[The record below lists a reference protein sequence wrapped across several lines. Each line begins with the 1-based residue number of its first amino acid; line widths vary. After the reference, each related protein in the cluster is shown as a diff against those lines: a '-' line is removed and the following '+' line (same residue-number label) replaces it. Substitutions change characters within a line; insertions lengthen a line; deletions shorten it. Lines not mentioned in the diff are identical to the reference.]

1 MKDGLQAQVYDY
13 PLEIEKPTE
22 RPHSNGYEVQIK
34 RAAIKSVSASNM
46 QVRENMAEVRARIEL
61 KVGAKS
67 DIQAEMLSFSGL
79 KTDKEHVAVIFHQAD
94 QKHDVPMV
102 RMHSECLTG
111 DVFHSSRCD
120 CGEQL
125 EETIQKMGQQ
135 GGIILYLRQEG
146 RGIGLYNKLDA
157 YRLQSQGMNTYEAN
171 NHLGFGD
178 DLRDFTEAAQML
190 NALGVDRIRLV
201 TNNPK
206 KIKELQEHGIDIIEV
221 VHTHAH
227 IKDGNENYL
236 KAKVAHGKHQLDL

>member
-1 MKDGLQAQVYDY
+1 MNAITKMHQAINRV
-13 PLEIEKPTE
+13 
-22 RPHSNGYEVQIK
+22 
-34 RAAIKSVSASNM
+34 SVD
-46 QVRENMAEVRARIEL
+46 MAEVRARVDF

-67 DIQAEMLSFSGL
+67 NIDAEILSFHGL
-79 KTDKEHVAVIFHQAD
+79 KTDKEHVAIIFKQAD
-94 QKHDVPMV
+94 QTQDMPLV

-125 EETIQKMGQQ
+125 EETINRMGES

-146 RGIGLYNKLDA
+146 RGIGLYNKIDA

-171 NHLGFGD
+171 NHLGFDD

-190 NALGVDRIRLV
+190 EALGVSKIRLV

-206 KIKELQEHGIDIIEV
+206 KIRELSEYGIEISEV
-221 VHTHAH
+221 VNTSAH

-236 KAKVAHGKHQLDL
+236 KAKVSHGKHHLKV

>member
-1 MKDGLQAQVYDY
+1 MNAITKTHQAHQ
-13 PLEIEKPTE
+13 
-22 RPHSNGYEVQIK
+22 
-34 RAAIKSVSASNM
+34 AINRVSID
-46 QVRENMAEVRARIEL
+46 MAEVRARVDF

-67 DIQAEMLSFSGL
+67 NIDAEILSFRGL
-79 KTDKEHVAVIFHQAD
+79 KTDKEHVAVIFRQAD
-94 QKHDVPMV
+94 QTQETPLV

-125 EETIQKMGQQ
+125 EETIQRMGES

-146 RGIGLYNKLDA
+146 RGIGLYNKIDA

-171 NHLGFGD
+171 NHLGFDD

-190 NALGVDRIRLV
+190 EALGVSKIRLV

-206 KIKELQEHGIDIIEV
+206 NFFFKQKTAYEIVEV
-221 VHTHAH
+221 VNTSAH
-227 IKDGNENYL
+227 IKDGNESYL
-236 KAKVAHGKHQLDL
+236 KAKVSHGKHNLKF

>member
-1 MKDGLQAQVYDY
+1 MNAITKMHQAINRV
-13 PLEIEKPTE
+13 
-22 RPHSNGYEVQIK
+22 
-34 RAAIKSVSASNM
+34 SVD
-46 QVRENMAEVRARIEL
+46 MAEVRARVDL

-67 DIQAEMLSFSGL
+67 NIDAEILSFHGL
-79 KTDKEHVAVIFHQAD
+79 KTDKEHVAIIFKQAD
-94 QKHDVPMV
+94 QTQDMPLV

-125 EETIQKMGQQ
+125 EETINRMGES

-146 RGIGLYNKLDA
+146 RGIGLYNKIDA

-171 NHLGFGD
+171 NHLGFDD

-190 NALGVDRIRLV
+190 EALGVSKIRLV

-206 KIKELQEHGIDIIEV
+206 KIRELSEYGIEISEV
-221 VHTHAH
+221 VNTSAH

-236 KAKVAHGKHQLDL
+236 KAKVSHGKHNLKV

>member
-1 MKDGLQAQVYDY
+1 MA
-13 PLEIEKPTE
+13 EI
-22 RPHSNGYEVQIK
+22 SSLI
-34 RAAIKSVSASNM
+34 ASDNLLG
-46 QVRENMAEVRARIEL
+46 NTMAEVRARIQL

-67 DIQAEMLSFSGL
+67 DIDAEMLSFRGL
-79 KTDKEHVAVIFHQAD
+79 NTDKEHVAIIFKAADKNQAL
-94 QKHDVPMV
+94 PLV

-125 EETIQKMGQQ
+125 EETIQKMGRE

-157 YRLQSQGMNTYEAN
+157 YKLQSEGMNTYEAN

-190 NALGVDRIRLV
+190 QALDVYSIRLV

-206 KIKELQEHGIDIIEV
+206 KIRELREHGINIEDV
-221 VHTHAH
+221 VNTSAH

-236 KAKVAHGKHQLDL
+236 KAKVSHGKHHLEL

>member
-1 MKDGLQAQVYDY
+1 MNAITKTHQA
-13 PLEIEKPTE
+13 IN
-22 RPHSNGYEVQIK
+22 R
-34 RAAIKSVSASNM
+34 VSID
-46 QVRENMAEVRARIEL
+46 MAEVRARVDF

-67 DIQAEMLSFSGL
+67 NIDAEILSFHGL
-79 KTDKEHVAVIFHQAD
+79 KTDKEHVAIIFKQAD
-94 QKHDVPMV
+94 QTQDMPLV

-125 EETIQKMGQQ
+125 EETINRMGDS

-146 RGIGLYNKLDA
+146 RGIGLYNKIDA

-171 NHLGFGD
+171 NHLGFDD

-190 NALGVDRIRLV
+190 EALGVNKIRLV

-206 KIKELQEHGIDIIEV
+206 KIRELSEYGIEIGEV
-221 VHTHAH
+221 VNTSAH

-236 KAKVAHGKHQLDL
+236 KAKVSHGKHDLKV

>member
-1 MKDGLQAQVYDY
+1 
-13 PLEIEKPTE
+13 
-22 RPHSNGYEVQIK
+22 
-34 RAAIKSVSASNM
+34 
-46 QVRENMAEVRARIEL
+46 MAEVRARVDF

-67 DIQAEMLSFSGL
+67 NIDAEILSFKDL
-79 KTDKEHVAVIFHQAD
+79 KTDKEHVAVIFKQAD
-94 QKHDVPMV
+94 KTQDIPLV

-125 EETIQKMGQQ
+125 DETINSMAVS

-146 RGIGLYNKLDA
+146 RGIGLYNKIDA
-157 YRLQSQGMNTYEAN
+157 YKLQSEGMNTYEAN

-190 NALGVDRIRLV
+190 KALNVNQIRLV

-206 KIKELQEHGIDIIEV
+206 KIKELSEHGIE
-221 VHTHAH
+221 
-227 IKDGNENYL
+227 IKDVVNTSAHLKEGNEGYL
-236 KAKVAHGKHQLDL
+236 KAKVSHGKHDLKL